1 MVDELSGI
9 ARDLDATGVS
19 LKRHPIAC
27 IRTRLARARVVPC
40 SWLRDGARTPAG
52 RILAVAGLVLVRQ
65 RPSTAKGIV
74 FMTIEDETGVANLV
88 FRPKVYARLRVQV
101 RHAVAI
107 CVRGKVERRDG
118 VVHLLVANARD
129 ITAALA
135 QKGDAVAAQSRDF
148 R

>member
-1 MVDELSGI
+1 
-9 ARDLDATGVS
+9 
-19 LKRHPIAC
+19 
-27 IRTRLARARVVPC
+27 
-40 SWLRDGARTPAG
+40 
-52 RILAVAGLVLVRQ
+52 
-65 RPSTAKGIV
+65 
-74 FMTIEDETGVANLV
+74 
-88 FRPKVYARLRVQV
+88 
-101 RHAVAI
+101 VAI